1 MMLQMEKIKVRDDI
15 LRLKALISEP
25 RNLRIRNEAEEYL
38 TQLKEL
44 GYRLEQLESQV
55 ADSQSHVCFKRKKQ
69 VVSILRS
76 GKKTSSEAG
85 KIMGISRTRA
95 SEYLNKLEKEGVV
108 TSLKVGRKKY
118 YSLKGDAQ

>member
-1 MMLQMEKIKVRDDI
+1 MEKIKVREDV

-44 GYRLEQLESQV
+44 GYRLEQMEKQL

-76 GKKTSSEAG
+76 GKKTASETG

-95 SEYLNKLEKEGVV
+95 SEYLNKLEKEGLVAS
-108 TSLKVGRKKY
+108 TRSGRKKY
-118 YSLKGDAQ
+118 YSLKGDS

>member
-1 MMLQMEKIKVRDDI
+1 MEKIKVREDV

-44 GYRLEQLESQV
+44 GYRLEQMEKQI
-55 ADSQSHVCFKRKKQ
+55 ADSQSQVCFKRKKQ

-76 GKKTSSEAG
+76 GKKTASEAG

-108 TSLKVGRKKY
+108 ISTKSGRKKY
-118 YSLKGDAQ
+118 YSLKGDA